1 MVVIGMGMSVHNA
14 TEGKVCGIVSCKWE
28 AMVEF
33 VLCVKDTGY
42 GHLGVLTA

>member
-1 MVVIGMGMSVHNA
+1 MPQ
-14 TEGKVCGIVSCKWE
+14 GKVCGIVSCKWE